1 MLKDTS
7 YIIFSKGIDQNT
19 VQVLMAQIMNKI
31 KQGIKTIVLL
41 ISSPG
46 GHVSPGITL
55 YNFLKGLPVEVIT
68 HNFGQ
73 ADSMAVSVFCAGAKR
88 YCTPDSRFLIHGIGF
103 SPPAGSRFDERSLA
117 ERLEGL
123 KNEREILSKIISQNS
138 NKSLGEIE
146 KDMFKGV
153 VWTPEQAVKLGLV
166 HEIKREL
173 FPAGSDVI
181 QI

>member
-1 MLKDTS
+1 MSQNTS
-7 YIIFSKGIDQNT
+7 YIIFSQGIDQNT
-19 VQVLMAQIMNKI
+19 VQVLMAQILNKI
-31 KQGIKTIVLL
+31 RAGAKSIVLL

-46 GHVSPGITL
+46 GQVTPGIAL

-68 HNFGQ
+68 HSFGQ
-73 ADSMAVSVFCAGAKR
+73 ADSMAVAVFCAGSKR

-103 SPPAGSRFDERSLA
+103 NPPPNIRFDERSLA

-123 KNEREILSKIISQNS
+123 KNERETLSKIISENS
-138 NKSLGEIE
+138 NRSLKDVE

-153 VWTPEQAVKLGLV
+153 VWTPEQAVKNGLV
-166 HEIKREL
+166 HEIRQEL

-181 QI
+181 KI